1 MTMIS
6 LLPTYALYLGV
17 GLLEWFLAL
26 SRTLWTIKR
35 NKLLVPLTVFI
46 ENLVGL
52 LVFKTFIEQ
61 NDWMIAVVYSLGSAL
76 GSLLPLYIIKIK
88 KDKIED

>member
-1 MTMIS
+1 MIS

>member
-1 MTMIS
+1 MIS

-61 NDWMIAVVYSLGSAL
+61 NDWIIAVCYSLGSAL
-76 GSLLPLYIIKIK
+76 GSLIPLLIIKTK
-88 KDKIED
+88 TQKEKQ